1 MEESISKAKI
11 LIEALPFIR
20 KHTGKVMVIKYGG
33 SVMRNSNATDKV
45 VSDISL
51 MKYVGINPVVIHGG
65 GPQINEYLKKLSL
78 ETSFQ
83 EGLRVTDEE
92 TMKVVKMVL
101 LGLVN
106 KELVNRFNLHG
117 CSALGLSGEDGSFIL
132 ARPYKKELGQVG
144 EVEKVKGEFLEKLI
158 AEGYLPVVASL
169 GVDREGQSYN
179 INADL
184 VAAEIAS
191 ALSADKLI
199 YLTDV
204 KGLYSDFENR
214 EGFISKVSK
223 VDVRKMLDSNKV
235 SEGMIPKLGGA
246 VKALEGG
253 VSRVHLLNGNL
264 EHALI
269 LELFT
274 EQGVG
279 TMIVPD

>member
-1 MEESISKAKI
+1 MEKSVSKAKI
-11 LIEALPFIR
+11 LIEALPFIQ
-20 KHTGKVMVIKYGG
+20 KHAGKVMVIKYGG
-33 SVMRNSNATDKV
+33 SVMQNAAVKDMV

-83 EGLRVTDEE
+83 EGLRVTDDE

-132 ARPYKKELGQVG
+132 ARSYKKELGQVG
-144 EVEKVKGEFLEKLI
+144 EVEKVQGDFLEKLI
-158 AEGYLPVVASL
+158 AEGNLPVVASL

-184 VAAEIAS
+184 VAAEVAL
-191 ALSADKLI
+191 ALSANKLI

-204 KGLYSDFENR
+204 KGLYSDLENR
-214 EGFISKVSK
+214 QAFISKVSK
-223 VDVRKMLDSNKV
+223 ADVSKMLQSSKV
-235 SEGMIPKLGGA
+235 SGGMIPKLKGA

-253 VSRVHLLNGNL
+253 VNRVHLLNGNL